1 MIGFPWIEEKW
12 RKVMRKRQYRKIWSV
27 CAPALLLSCS
37 LGPAFA
43 FSTVPFA
50 KRTWQ
55 RLHSTIVPDPQEKI
69 EAESNFWN
77 SVVRRNGK
85 PQEEVPRIPC
95 VPSLDAD
102 GPLPPGAYQ
111 LLGNA
116 DYEPVPTCIL
126 TVAMGSDDVDL
137 SRMHR
142 FIDCGL
148 TTFQFRRSQLDVYGR
163 LRAETPNS
171 VLRGC
176 HFVVPFT
183 TPSASVMAHPSIV
196 RDTVLQSLRRTGG
209 DCIDTL
215 QVECMYMTVISSSSC

>member
-1 MIGFPWIEEKW
+1 
-12 RKVMRKRQYRKIWSV
+12 MRKRQYQKIWTVS
-27 CAPALLLSCS
+27 ALLLSCS
-37 LGPAFA
+37 SGLAFA
-43 FSTVPFA
+43 FSTAPSI
-50 KRTWQ
+50 KRTRQ
-55 RLHSTIVPDPQEKI
+55 GLYSTTVPDSYEKI
-69 EAESNFWN
+69 ESESNFWH
-77 SVVRRNGK
+77 SLVWRDGK

-116 DYEPVPTCIL
+116 EYEPVPTCLL
-126 TVAMGSDDVDL
+126 TVAVGSEDVDL

-148 TTFQFRRSQLDVYGR
+148 TTFQFQRSQVDIYGR

-183 TPSASVMAHPSIV
+183 TPSTSVMAHPSIV

-215 QVECMYMTVISSSSC
+215 QVECMYDNYFFIVLLND